1 MAINFNPN
9 RWEKVVDTYEKW
21 WEGTLKRPILP
32 IVIRDAK
39 SETPKYKNPV
49 LSQAN
54 CTDLRRDTEDI
65 LNAYEFEL
73 SKQNYLGDAFP
84 YINMDCFGPGIVAAF
99 LGANVNNETGNV
111 WFEPDKLLPIK
122 ELHFEYDPDNIWLKR
137 VCQIYDAAMKRWKG
151 QVAIGMTDLGGVMD
165 ILATFRTT
173 EGLALDFYD
182 EPEEVL
188 RCMNEI
194 HDLWHK
200 YYCQINEIMEPYA
213 YGYTD
218 WSGLFS
224 KKTSYVLQCD
234 YSYMISP
241 SNFEDFAK
249 SELVKS
255 TEKLERSLYHL
266 DGIGALN
273 HLDSLLSIET
283 LDAIQWLPGANK
295 GDADVWLD
303 VYKRIAAKNKKI
315 QLYYMD
321 SLSTFDKVADEIDD
335 PSLIQLKTW
344 WTRDRKEAEAFLLAH
359 GASI

>member
-1 MAINFNPN
+1 MAINFNPD
-9 RWEKVVDTYEKW
+9 RWEKVVETHEKW
-21 WEGTLKRPILP
+21 WEGTLKRPLLP
-32 IVIRDAK
+32 IVVPDATPQ
-39 SETPKYKNPV
+39 TPKHKGPV

-54 CTDLRRDTEDI
+54 CTDLLRDPEDI
-65 LNAYEFEL
+65 LDAYEYEL

-99 LGANVNNETGNV
+99 LGAKVNNITGNV
-111 WFEPDKLLPIK
+111 WFETERVLPIN

-173 EGLALDFYD
+173 EGLAYDFYD
-182 EPEEVL
+182 EPEEVV

-194 HDLWHK
+194 HNLWHR
-200 YYCQINEIMEPYA
+200 YYRQINEIMKPYT

-224 KKTSYVLQCD
+224 KKTTYVMQCD

-241 SNFEDFAK
+241 SVFEDFARD
-249 SELVKS
+249 ELVK
-255 TEKLERSLYHL
+255 TTQKLERSLYHL
-266 DGIGALN
+266 DGIGALT
-273 HLDSLLSIET
+273 HLDSLLDIET
-283 LDAIQWLPGANK
+283 LDAIQWIPGANK
-295 GDADVWLD
+295 GDADEWLD
-303 VYKRIAAKNKKI
+303 VYKKIAAKNKKI
-315 QLYYMD
+315 QLCYIAN
-321 SLSTFDKVADEIDD
+321 LSTFDKVANEISD
-335 PSLIQLKTW
+335 PSLIQLKTL
-344 WTRDRKEAEAFLLAH
+344 WTRERKEAEAFLLAH